1 MIVKTKDGWQVKS
14 ADGTKALSDDDLSR
28 AQAEVEEKRI
38 GDRQP
43 SLVWASERGKI
54 VKER

>member
-1 MIVKTKDGWQVKS
+1 MIVKTKDGWQVVS
-14 ADGTKALSDDDLSR
+14 ADGQKKLSDDDLSR
-28 AQAEVEEKRI
+28 EDAEAEEKRI

-43 SLVWASERGKI
+43 SLVWARERGKI